1 MRETPIIFQIAGY
14 SNSGKTTLVKKWLE
28 RLSEA
33 GIKSATIKHHGHGGK
48 LKAADT
54 GKDSAGHREA
64 GSSGTIV
71 ASGQELQFM
80 MNLDRPLTLE
90 ELISFYKPFS
100 PDIIII
106 EGFKKEK
113 YPKLLLL
120 RNMDDLRFAE
130 NAFNVKAVVCWNDDM
145 LEAAEKKLNVPV
157 FSIKEDNQYLDWL
170 MSRINKERD
179 I

>member
-1 MRETPIIFQIAGY
+1 MRETPFIFQIAGY
-14 SNSGKTTLVKKWLE
+14 SNSGKTTLVKKWLK

-33 GIKSATIKHHGHGGK
+33 GIQSATIKHHGHGGK
-48 LKAADT
+48 LKTADT

-71 ASGQELQFM
+71 ASGEELQFM
-80 MNLDRPLTLE
+80 MKLDRPLSLE
-90 ELISFYKPFS
+90 ELINFYKPFS
-100 PDIIII
+100 LDIIII
-106 EGFKKEK
+106 EGFKKET

-130 NAFNVKAVVCWNDDM
+130 NSINVEAVVCWNDDM

-157 FSIKEDNQYLDWL
+157 FCITEENQYLDWL
-170 MSRINKERD
+170 TSRVNKERD